1 MGRGGTFVLPC
12 AAFVSKHRIEPRE
25 SAWSRATGRDG
36 GRGVGWW
43 RVRIALVILHADPKR
58 GGAERYTVDLG
69 SALRGRGHSVSLIA
83 SSFAER
89 HADDLLLEVGRGTR
103 VGKYT
108 RFLNELDN
116 AMDQGRGFDI
126 VHAMLPI
133 RRCDVYHPHAGIA
146 AEAVEHGH
154 LKHAGAVAQ
163 IAARVGN
170 RMNLRRQKFAA
181 VERAMLEGS
190 KPPIVL
196 CLSEYVKKEVTA
208 HYPLPA
214 DRLAT
219 LFNAVDLKKF
229 DPDARP
235 EARGAIRG
243 RLRIAED
250 DVMALMIAQ
259 DFARKGLAVAIE
271 AVAKCANRR
280 LKLVVVGRDD
290 PSSYQ
295 RQAEAAG
302 VAGQVIFAGATD
314 DPCSFYRAA
323 DFFVLPT
330 RHDPCS
336 LVVLEALAMGL
347 PVISTRF
354 NGACEIMESGKHG
367 FVLENPSDS
376 DALAAAM
383 KALAGAKPRSEM
395 GKACR
400 ELRGRL
406 SYDFHVDQLLE
417 IYQRLSFGA
426 AFSAS

>member
-1 MGRGGTFVLPC
+1 M
-12 AAFVSKHRIEPRE
+12 
-25 SAWSRATGRDG
+25 
-36 GRGVGWW
+36 
-43 RVRIALVILHADPKR
+43 RIALVILHADPKR
-58 GGAERYTVDLG
+58 GGAERYTVDLA
-69 SALRGRGHSVSLIA
+69 SALRGRGHAVSLIA

-89 HADDLLLEVGRGTR
+89 HADDLLLEMGRGTR

-108 RFLNELDN
+108 RFLNQLDN
-116 AMDQGRGFDI
+116 ALAQGPEFDV
-126 VHAMLPI
+126 VHAMLPV

-146 AEAVEHGH
+146 AEVMERGH
-154 LKHAGAVAQ
+154 LKHEGAVAQ

-181 VERAMLEGS
+181 VERALLEGS

-235 EARGAIRG
+235 EARDAVRH
-243 RLRIAED
+243 RLRIADD

-271 AVAKCANRR
+271 AVAKCTDRR

-290 PSSYQ
+290 PSAYQ
-295 RQAEAAG
+295 RQAESAG
-302 VAGQVIFAGATD
+302 VASKIIFVGPTD
-314 DPCSFYRAA
+314 DPYSVYRAA
-323 DFFVLPT
+323 DFLVLPT

-336 LVVLEALAMGL
+336 LVVLEAMAMGL

-367 FVLENPSDS
+367 FVLDDPADS

-383 KALAGAKPRSEM
+383 KSLVGAKPRSEM
-395 GKACR
+395 GNACR
-400 ELRGRL
+400 ELRARL
-406 SYDFHVDQLLE
+406 SYDFHVDQLLK
-417 IYQRLSFGA
+417 IYRSAVSLKEGA
-426 AFSAS
+426 SRE